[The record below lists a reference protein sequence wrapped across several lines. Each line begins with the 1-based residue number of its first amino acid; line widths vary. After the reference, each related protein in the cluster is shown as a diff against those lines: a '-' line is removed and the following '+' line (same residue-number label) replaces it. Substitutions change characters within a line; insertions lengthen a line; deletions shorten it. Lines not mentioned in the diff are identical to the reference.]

1 MSTNPGQ
8 VGATAAPDSNASRQ
22 FTLFAALLAA
32 AVLFHQAQLGD
43 WKVFSIEVL
52 VSLAAIFCLL
62 RPSDPRRLLLLLS
75 VHLVVAVVEMPF
87 NVNHWLLLVFVD
99 VTVLIA
105 VGIGLLR
112 GRRVL
117 DRGSLYLGIAPTV
130 RAMVLLVYFFAAIA
144 KLNDSFLD
152 EEISCGTHMLQTIFQ
167 TGPLQIDAS
176 PLNPLGIWGTIA
188 IELTIPLLLLFRRTR
203 LLGVLVGGGFHFTLF
218 VEGHMP
224 FSGFAL
230 AFYALF
236 IPDDIPDRF
245 DRLVERYPAIDR
257 AVSMLRSTA
266 HNPLTFPLAAAG
278 WLAVAALLTYGP
290 EDVNLEGAVLNAAQ
304 LVFGLYYLSLGGVF
318 LLCLL
323 QGRPFRYRP
332 GLLRLAS
339 PVWLIGP
346 ILVVANAMSPYLGLK
361 TQTTFTMYSNLQTE
375 AGHWN
380 HLVFPESMRIF
391 GYQDESVE
399 IVASNDRQLASAA
412 DNDRLWLLYALRQ
425 RTADHPDMS
434 VTYVRDGERVVA
446 SRAGDDPLLSDAP
459 NPILGKVFLFRD
471 IPPPAANDCR
481 QARDRG
487 GAQQGS

>member
-1 MSTNPGQ
+1 MSITPDQ
-8 VGATAAPDSNASRQ
+8 AAATAASDSNTGRQ
-22 FTLFAALLAA
+22 YTLFAALLSA
-32 AVLFHQAQLGD
+32 AVLFHQVQLGD
-43 WKVFSIEVL
+43 WEIFSLHAI

-75 VHLVVAVVEMPF
+75 AHLVVVLVEMPF
-87 NVNHWLLLVFVD
+87 NVNHWLLLAFVD

-112 GRRVL
+112 R
-117 DRGSLYLGIAPTV
+117 DRSALAPASLYRGIAPTV

-144 KLNDSFLD
+144 KVNDSFLD
-152 EEISCGTHMLQTIFQ
+152 EEISCGTHMIQVLFHL
-167 TGPLQIDAS
+167 GPLNIDSS

-203 LLGVLVGGGFHFTLF
+203 VLGVLVGGAFHFSLF

-236 IPDDIPDRF
+236 LPDDMPERF
-245 DRLVERYPAIDR
+245 DRLVAQQPLVDR
-257 AVSMLRSTA
+257 AATLARTIA
-266 HNPLTFPLAAAG
+266 HHPLTFPLAAAG

-290 EDVNLEGAVLNAAQ
+290 EDVDLGGVVLNGAQ
-304 LVFGLYYLSLGGVF
+304 LVFAFYYMALGAVL

-332 GLLRLAS
+332 GFLRVAS
-339 PVWLIGP
+339 PVWLLGP
-346 ILVVANAMSPYLGLK
+346 ILVIANAMTPYLGLK

-375 AGHWN
+375 AGQWN
-380 HLVFPESMRIF
+380 HLLFPESMRIF
-391 GYQDESVE
+391 GYQDEAVE
-399 IVASNDRQLASAA
+399 IVESNDAVLASAA
-412 DNDRLWLLYALRQ
+412 ENGRSWLLYALRQ

-434 VTYVRDGERVVA
+434 VTYVRNGERVVA
-446 SRAGDDPLLSDAP
+446 SRAGDDPVLSDSP
-459 NPILGKVFLFRD
+459 NPILGKVFVFRD
-471 IPPPAANDCR
+471 VPPADENGCR
-481 QARDRG
+481 QARGG